1 MINMRYVQLET
12 INVHQLMQSNDLLG
26 HCLWPP
32 EEQGPVRRDEIL
44 NGSIRHRWPATL
56 PTDLGKRT
64 TVGRQ
69 ELRACRALVAE
80 HIPVAVHSERR
91 TWVMFAVLQGLA
103 LELDMWREGRQP
115 ATDDRE
121 RHRQTQSAGPND

>member
-1 MINMRYVQLET
+1 MRYMQLET

-26 HCLWPP
+26 HRLWPP
-32 EEQGPVRRDEIL
+32 EEQGTVRRDEVL

-56 PTDLGKRT
+56 PTDLGERT

-69 ELRACRALVAE
+69 ELRACPALVAE
-80 HIPVAVHSERR
+80 HIPVAVHRERR
-91 TWVMFAVLQGLA
+91 TGVMLSVFQSLAVQ
-103 LELDMWREGRQP
+103 LDMWSEGRQP

-121 RHRQTQSAGPND
+121 RHRQTESAGPND